1 MNPDV
6 LIGLIGIGV
15 LLLLFATGIEL
26 GFAMMVVG
34 AVGFACLTNVHAAMN
49 ILAKDLFDTA
59 ANYGF
64 TVFPL
69 FMLMGQLG
77 FVAGMAGRLYD
88 VAHKWLG
95 HIPGGLAM
103 ATVVG
108 ATAFKAICGSS
119 GATTATFTAVAVP
132 QMDRYGYDKRLS
144 TGIVAT
150 VGTLGVLIP
159 PSVVLIIYG
168 IITEQSIGKLF
179 MAGLLPGLIIAV
191 FFLVTIY
198 GWCKI
203 SPGVAPGSPSVP
215 WKERWSALPEAI
227 WITIIFII
235 VIGGILLGYFTP
247 TEAGG
252 VGAFAVLLL
261 SLLQRNLTFRKY
273 VTSMKET
280 VRTSGMVIMLIAG
293 SMVLGHF
300 ITATMIPQIAA
311 DWIVSLP
318 LNRHLV
324 MILIFFIYILGG
336 SFIEDL
342 AFIILATPIFFPAV
356 VKLGFDPIWFGIALG
371 VVLMIGIVIP
381 PVAVCVFI
389 VNNMTKVPIGTIYKG
404 VTPFLIAL
412 VVAMAL
418 LFVFPQLALWLP
430 SVFFK

>member
-6 LIGLIGIGV
+6 MIGLAGIVV

-26 GFAMMVVG
+26 GFAMMIVG
-34 AVGFACLTNVHAAMN
+34 ATGFACVTNPHAAMN
-49 ILAKDLFDTA
+49 IFAKDLFDTA

-77 FVAGMAGRLYD
+77 FIAGMAGRLYD
-88 VAHKWLG
+88 IAHKWIG

-179 MAGLLPGLIIAV
+179 MAGLIPGLVVSAL
-191 FFLVTIY
+191 FLVTIY

-203 SPGVAPGSPSVP
+203 NPRIAEAGEPSP
-215 WKERWSALPEAI
+215 WKERWSSLPEAI
-227 WITIIFII
+227 WVAIIF
-235 VIGGILLGYFTP
+235 VVVVGGILKGYFTP

-252 VGAFAVLLL
+252 IGAFAVLFL
-261 SLLQRNLTFRKY
+261 SALKKDLTFKKY

-280 VRTSGMVIMLIAG
+280 VRTTGMVMMLIAG

-318 LNRHLV
+318 LNRYLIMV
-324 MILIFFIYILGG
+324 LIFLIYEMGG

-342 AFIILATPIFFPAV
+342 AFMILATPIFFPAV

-371 VVLMIGIVIP
+371 VTLMIGIVIP

-412 VVAMAL
+412 VIAMVL
-418 LFVFPQLALWLP
+418 LFLFPQLALWLP
-430 SVFFK
+430 SQFFK